1 MGSRLTKYPSNLNR
15 EELDW
20 LRLSPAKRMIE
31 SAKLWKF
38 YLAIGG
44 GLDPQPDP
52 QSPFNFPKTKKNRF

>member
-1 MGSRLTKYPSNLNR
+1 MGARPIKYTSKLNP

-38 YLAIGG
+38 YLALGAC
-44 GLDPQPDP
+44 P
-52 QSPFNFPKTKKNRF
+52 T